1 MELSPYTVKYM
12 LTLRISVKIELL
24 DTQVL
29 GHPVGQRI
37 WELIG
42 MKEKLGFVCV
52 YIHIYVYV
60 CVYIYVYVRVYM
72 CVCVCACL

>member
-1 MELSPYTVKYM
+1 MYSQICTQLGRNTGSLGTTFETGILCGDRVMELSPYTVKYM

-37 WELIG
+37 
-42 MKEKLGFVCV
+42 
-52 YIHIYVYV
+52 
-60 CVYIYVYVRVYM
+60 
-72 CVCVCACL
+72 

>member
-42 MKEKLGFVCV
+42 MKEKLGLKC
-52 YIHIYVYV
+52 
-60 CVYIYVYVRVYM
+60 RK
-72 CVCVCACL
+72 